1 MLSNMAN
8 QKLTAAV
15 LIISD
20 TAYATPSEDKTFPLL
35 RKTFY
40 EEGNGH
46 WGLVNKFIIPDDEA
60 RIEEEI
66 KSCCDINSFYNLI
79 VTSGGTGFAVRDRTP
94 EAIGPLI
101 QKHAPG
107 LV

>member
-1 MLSNMAN
+1 MDS

-35 RKTFY
+35 RTIFH
-40 EEGNGH
+40 EDGNEH
-46 WGLVNKFIIPDDEA
+46 WGLVNKIIIPDEEA
-60 RIEEEI
+60 RIEGWI
-66 KSCCDINSFYNLI
+66 KSCCDINNSYNLI
-79 VTSGGTGFAVRDRTP
+79 VTSGGTGFGVKDRTP

-101 QKHAPG
+101 HKHAPG

>member
-1 MLSNMAN
+1 MDN

-20 TAYATPSEDKTFPLL
+20 TVYATPSEDKTFPLL
-35 RKTFY
+35 RNTFH

-46 WGLVNKFIIPDDEA
+46 WGLVNKIIVPDEKA
-60 RIEEEI
+60 RIEEWI
-66 KSCCDINSFYNLI
+66 KSCCDIDNTYNLV
-79 VTSGGTGFAVRDRTP
+79 VTSGGTGFAMRDCTP

-101 QKHAPG
+101 HKHAPG